1 MRRATLIF
9 LSMLMAAV
17 LDTTLIPTMIPGPAR
32 PNLALIVASVWAALG
47 APYGYIWV
55 FIAGLLLDV
64 FSAAPTGMFALSLLG
79 GNLVAR
85 VIEAA
90 PIPVEWFRVSVWV
103 ALVTVIAHSAWIA
116 FHRLTGQ
123 MIDLSYA
130 TQSVILP
137 ALVLNP
143 LISIPVYLLQS
154 RILAGTSD
162 KTLGSGI

>member
-9 LSMLMAAV
+9 LSLLMAAV
-17 LDTTLIPTMIPGPAR
+17 LDTTLIPVMIPGPAR
-32 PNLALIVASVWAALG
+32 PNLALVVASVWAALG
-47 APYGYIWV
+47 ASYGYIWA

-64 FSAAPTGMFALSLLG
+64 FSATPTGMFALSLLG
-79 GNLVAR
+79 GNLAAR

-90 PIPVEWFRVSVWV
+90 PIPVEWFRVTVWV

-123 MIDLSYA
+123 IIDLTYA

-137 ALVLNP
+137 ALLLNP
-143 LISIPVYLLQS
+143 LVSIPFYLLQS
-154 RILAGTSD
+154 RILSATRD
-162 KTLGSGI
+162 KTLGPGG